1 MIPALP
7 SPRRSQGRNVRGK
20 KSQRLI
26 RSSYQRSLEN
36 CRGIISLEM
45 GISRQKTSA
54 RKIDQ
59 FDKILK
65 VLPDWISKEAERYE
79 EDLEEIALQ
88 QGRPVSYYLGQKG
101 FAVSS
106 KEVTPE
112 DIMKIQVKLKGIYG
126 VEFREDGR
134 AGISGTLHRIS
145 VLRDRYGQII
155 GMTIRLARIVNGL
168 ADPIIPFV
176 LNNKSLLI
184 IGPPGVGKTT
194 LLRDLIRQMAKVK
207 GPKVVVVDTSN
218 EIGGEGQV
226 PHAVLGLSKRI
237 QVRIPDPKL
246 GETHFTTLARAYYEA
261 VANHGP
267 EIIVGDEV
275 SAKDDVEVVAT
286 IGRRGVYAVVTVHG
300 RILADV
306 LGNPVLHPLIG
317 YPSSQE
323 GRLLGTPVFD
333 MALEVRGRGR
343 FKLYLNLK
351 EALERLLQGKEPEWV
366 GINLKGEGEV
376 VLHRDGREYPYE
388 LPPVPEEYAKI
399 LALPDGYFLP
409 PKPPLEEEKEEV
421 VVPKVPLPEKALG
434 SASDASEEW
443 ISIGGTLERRP
454 EVSPITVSSRNERL
468 KSRTDALRRFLL
480 ETIGGASVVLGEQ
493 G

>member
-1 MIPALP
+1 
-7 SPRRSQGRNVRGK
+7 
-20 KSQRLI
+20 
-26 RSSYQRSLEN
+26 
-36 CRGIISLEM
+36 M
-45 GISRQKTSA
+45 GISQQKTSVG
-54 RKIDQ
+54 KIDQ

-65 VLPDWISKEAERYE
+65 VLPDWIAKEAERYE

-88 QGRPVSYYLGQKG
+88 QGRPVSYYLGHKG
-101 FAVSS
+101 FAVSNR
-106 KEVTPE
+106 EVTPE
-112 DIMKIQVKLKGIYG
+112 DIMKVQVKLKGIYG

-134 AGISGTLHRIS
+134 AGIPGTLHRIS

-194 LLRDLIRQMAKVK
+194 LLRDLIRQIAKVK

-300 RILADV
+300 RVLADV
-306 LGNPVLHPLIG
+306 LGNPILHPLIG

-323 GRLLGTPVFD
+323 NRLLGTPVFD

-351 EALERLLQGKEPEWV
+351 EALERLLVGEEPEWV
-366 GINLKGEGEV
+366 GINLKGEGEL
-376 VLHRDGREYPYE
+376 VLYRDGKEYPYE

-399 LALPDGYFLP
+399 LALPDNHFLS
-409 PKPPLEEEKEEV
+409 PKPPPEEEKEEPV
-421 VVPKVPLPEKALG
+421 ALQAPSPEKALG
-434 SASDASEEW
+434 STDTPP
-443 ISIGGTLERRP
+443 GKPVPVGDTLERRP
-454 EVSPITVSSRNERL
+454 EVSPITVSSRTERL

-480 ETIGGASVVLGEQ
+480 ETLGSGASVALGER